1 MIEDENYKEL
11 KTINPNDKT
20 DSLIEDREEQKK
32 LVHPYRNYQ
41 ILIILMIIIMI
52 ILGKILFDKNKILN
66 EYITTRKHLLKQ
78 NIRKIHEQRH
88 LEKLRDRIDV
98 NYKSIFHLDQD
109 VNTDIIRNLDE
120 LSLLNEFLEKNEKEI
135 SYIVCYKATVDGVSF
150 DAMFQFCKIFYPLIF
165 LIETVDGY
173 RFGAYLSKNL
183 EMNFAYSIDEESFIF
198 SFDTKK
204 KYKIRNPECAFFICD
219 KVNEGFPIIFGEKDI
234 SIGNNFLTTES
245 SFTSYPVSYERDD
258 EAQNDY
264 LLNGGKKKFV
274 IKELEIIV
282 PFIH

>member
-1 MIEDENYKEL
+1 MKKVL
-11 KTINPNDKT
+11 F
-20 DSLIEDREEQKK
+20 SVLIK
-32 LVHPYRNYQ
+32 
-41 ILIILMIIIMI
+41 
-52 ILGKILFDKNKILN
+52 
-66 EYITTRKHLLKQ
+66 
-78 NIRKIHEQRH
+78 
-88 LEKLRDRIDV
+88 
-98 NYKSIFHLDQD
+98 
-109 VNTDIIRNLDE
+109 
-120 LSLLNEFLEKNEKEI
+120 
-135 SYIVCYKATVDGVSF
+135 
-150 DAMFQFCKIFYPLIF
+150 
-165 LIETVDGY
+165 
-173 RFGAYLSKNL
+173 
-183 EMNFAYSIDEESFIF
+183 
-198 SFDTKK
+198 KK